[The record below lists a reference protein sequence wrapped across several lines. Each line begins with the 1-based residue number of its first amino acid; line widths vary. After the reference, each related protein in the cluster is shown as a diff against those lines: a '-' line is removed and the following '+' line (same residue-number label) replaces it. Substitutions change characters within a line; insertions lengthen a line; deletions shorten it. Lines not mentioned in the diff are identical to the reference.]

1 MAGFPRGHRWGT
13 QPRWGQC
20 AGHRAWIRNCWEA
33 VGVPGTRGG
42 FQPGTPR
49 TVSPC
54 LPNSR
59 RRRGGQWHFLS
70 VSAIIYE

>member
-33 VGVPGTRGG
+33 VGVPWGYPWGL
-42 FQPGTPR
+42 PAWHPSHCESL
-49 TVSPC
+49 SPK
-54 LPNSR
+54 LMQVAK
-59 RRRGGQWHFLS
+59 GAVALS
-70 VSAIIYE
+70 VCFCHHL